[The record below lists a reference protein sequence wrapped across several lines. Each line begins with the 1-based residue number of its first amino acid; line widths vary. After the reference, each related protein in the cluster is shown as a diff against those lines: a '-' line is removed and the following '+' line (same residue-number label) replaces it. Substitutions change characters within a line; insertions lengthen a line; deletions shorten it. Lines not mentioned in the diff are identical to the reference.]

1 MGIQGQDFSVLASIY
16 SLERT
21 EDVYQDLADGM
32 EGETSRGEVGVPIYR
47 TEPNTPRRL
56 SSHHEKEYNGILTE
70 FQQAC
75 FKPFSQP
82 CLSTTGGRLSLSP
95 EREHSQTSHH

>member
-32 EGETSRGEVGVPIYR
+32 EGETSGGEVGVPIYR
-47 TEPNTPRRL
+47 TEPNAPRRS
-56 SSHHEKEYNGILTE
+56 SSHHEKEYNGILIE
-70 FQQAC
+70 FQQA
-75 FKPFSQP
+75 
-82 CLSTTGGRLSLSP
+82 SLNPSP
-95 EREHSQTSHH
+95 SLV